1 MISSIKEYFMLI
13 FHASRGTIHRKN
25 AENRRNILRKYV
37 VVNQNAFSFRW
48 LGFVIYSNITQSS
61 TE

>member
-1 MISSIKEYFMLI
+1 MLI

-48 LGFVIYSNITQSS
+48 LGFVIYSNISLSS